1 MPCKALMYGLLELQV
16 PERDLL
22 YPQACMSGLRVQQ
35 VACGGMSSMVLTDTG
50 DVWAWGEPWGDF
62 ALTLSRAPTKVS
74 SPSSASLA

>member
-1 MPCKALMYGLLELQV
+1 
-16 PERDLL
+16 
-22 YPQACMSGLRVQQ
+22 MSGLRVQQ

-74 SPSSASLA
+74 DTGVKGVVEVWYCGVEAE